1 VAPIHPTSIYWI
13 MRFGGNATVLTKAA
27 IKVKTVPEF
36 KNAL

>member
-1 VAPIHPTSIYWI
+1 